1 MWVAL
6 HSLSFLFRAL
16 NSAEVLKKVTPG
28 WREDVLWLYVQPY
41 SWKVHIF
48 PHVTSI
54 LFFFSVCDPAAGYS
68 SMHITSEVSYGEIAI
83 RKNSRHRGT
92 AAPLSYSLIFCR
104 IWFKCTDAVCTEE
117 EEVGSLWSLHTVKPN
132 QTLNATEEWGQIHPA
147 AGTVINT
154 VKRWWCSDSICTV
167 ELHKADRRDSNC
179 NMRKMLRFN
188 TNTESSRAA
197 ADEAAECDP
206 QYVWHTIWTCE
217 CLTPLSAQEE
227 QT

>member
-1 MWVAL
+1 MKSP
-6 HSLSFLFRAL
+6 H
-16 NSAEVLKKVTPG
+16 
-28 WREDVLWLYVQPY
+28 
-41 SWKVHIF
+41 F
-48 PHVTSI
+48 PSRDFYLV
-54 LFFFSVCDPAAGYS
+54 FSVCDPAAGYS

-117 EEVGSLWSLHTVKPN
+117 EVGSLWSLHTVKAN
-132 QTLNATEEWGQIHPA
+132 QSLNAIEEEEWGQIHPA

-206 QYVWHTIWTCE
+206 Q
-217 CLTPLSAQEE
+217 
-227 QT
+227 

>member
-16 NSAEVLKKVTPG
+16 NSAEVLKKSHSRLKRGCAVTLRAALLMKSP
-28 WREDVLWLYVQPY
+28 
-41 SWKVHIF
+41 HF
-48 PHVTSI
+48 PSRDFYLV
-54 LFFFSVCDPAAGYS
+54 FFFSVCDPAAGYS

-92 AAPLSYSLIFCR
+92 AAPLSYLLIFCR

-132 QTLNATEEWGQIHPA
+132 QSLKAIEEEKWGQIHPA

-154 VKRWWCSDSICTV
+154 VKRWWRSDSICTV

-206 QYVWHTIWTCE
+206 Q
-217 CLTPLSAQEE
+217 
-227 QT
+227 